1 MSVHYNILYFTFF
14 RNTRFLYAVSI
25 SSFNVN
31 YVKSG
36 QTWHWIGYLYLYVQQ
51 VKSILLFQ
59 KMFTTRK
66 WLGRIS
72 SRINWKK
79 SNSFKLYKNK
89 YWIWI

>member
-1 MSVHYNILYFTFF
+1 MSVYIVYFILLSSEIHVYYTQFQ
-14 RNTRFLYAVSI
+14 FLHLMKKY
-25 SSFNVN
+25 

-72 SRINWKK
+72 SRVNWKK
-79 SNSFKLYKNK
+79 SNSFKIAVQK
-89 YWIWI
+89 

>member
-1 MSVHYNILYFTFF
+1 MSVHIVYTLFYFLQKYTLIIQFQ
-14 RNTRFLYAVSI
+14 FLHLI
-25 SSFNVN
+25 N

-72 SRINWKK
+72 SWVNWKK
-79 SNSFKLYKNK
+79 SNSFKIAIQK
-89 YWIWI
+89 